1 VGFSFLPHFDRTLEL
16 QQEHFMAA
24 PLEHTSSHLGSRI
37 NIDLVA
43 IALGLALAALIRFN
57 ILPSIPF

>member
-1 VGFSFLPHFDRTLEL
+1 
-16 QQEHFMAA
+16 MAA
-24 PLEHTSSHLGSRI
+24 PLEHTASHLGSRI